1 MTLPHV
7 RISLALPKWPAHTPA
22 DLLSELSGTNLI
34 IDGALTEAARRE
46 QRKVRCRVTRRLA
59 PATVHTVSVAGSLI
73 ASRSQFA
80 HAAYKTPHF
89 EIFEWFFRN
98 ASSGINLFLT
108 GSRSRESLQIRRW
121 AKMPQTAPPNFANF
135 FDGTVFAG
143 AWTSGLV
150 ALGKPYGASKS
161 SARLFVLI
169 DGLV

>member
-1 MTLPHV
+1 MAAPGAKRTFAKPRTSAKCTHQNV
-7 RISLALPKWPAHTPA
+7 WFGRYAASDPCVGFPSLVERRKRWICLRAFDFTARSNLTRPPNWPAHTPA

-89 EIFEWFFRN
+89 EIFEWFFSQCAIWN
-98 ASSGINLFLT
+98 
-108 GSRSRESLQIRRW
+108 
-121 AKMPQTAPPNFANF
+121 K
-135 FDGTVFAG
+135 
-143 AWTSGLV
+143 
-150 ALGKPYGASKS
+150 
-161 SARLFVLI
+161 FVLDRI
-169 DGLV
+169 ALSGEPSN